1 LGDGL
6 FRSCGETALLSP
18 SHRLQRTKPARL
30 RETLKKKKSAFE
42 YFRKNCRS
50 LKYPFTKNMTQVN
63 KLIID
68 IETVGED
75 FDLLDE
81 ATQESLTRWIK
92 KEATDEDDYKIALED
107 LKNGLGFSP
116 LTGEIVAIGVL
127 DYYKNEGVVY
137 YQAPG
142 QKNKDVSENGI
153 TFKQTA
159 EKEMLQK
166 FWDGAQKYQH
176 FITFNGRGFDMP
188 FLMTRSAIHGL
199 RPTKDLMRGRYLYQ
213 NNADAIH
220 IDLQDQLTFYG
231 ATRRK
236 GSLHLWSRAFGIESP
251 KADGITGDD
260 VGHLFKKKKFL
271 DIAKYNV
278 GDLRATKALYEKWEN
293 YLQF

>member
-1 LGDGL
+1 M
-6 FRSCGETALLSP
+6 AN
-18 SHRLQRTKPARL
+18 Q
-30 RETLKKKKSAFE
+30 
-42 YFRKNCRS
+42 
-50 LKYPFTKNMTQVN
+50 Q

-75 FDLLDE
+75 FNALDH
-81 ATQESLTRWIK
+81 ATQEALTRWIK
-92 KEATDEDDYKIALED
+92 KESDSDEEYQVALEE

-127 DYYKNEGVVY
+127 DYYKDEGVVY

-142 QKNKDVSENGI
+142 EKAKESKEGNM
-153 TFKQTA
+153 TFKPMG

-166 FWDGAQKYQH
+166 FWEGATKYQH
-176 FITFNGRGFDMP
+176 FITFNGRGFDAP
-188 FLMTRSAIHGL
+188 FLMVRSAVHGI

-213 NNADAIH
+213 HSPDAVH

-236 GSLHLWSRAFGIESP
+236 GGLHLWSRAFGIESP
-251 KADGITGDD
+251 KASGVTGDD
-260 VGHLFKKKKFL
+260 VGRLFKEKKYL

-278 GDLRATKALYEKWEN
+278 GDLRATKALYEKWES
-293 YLQF
+293 YLSF